1 MSYRESE
8 RSMKTK
14 FVVLVAAAL
23 VSIFGAAACADQLRD
38 EAEQRA
44 REEVERQVE
53 KGRQQVEEQIEKG
66 RTEAEQRVAEELQ
79 KARQQ
84 AEER

>member
-1 MSYRESE
+1 
-8 RSMKTK
+8 MKTK
-14 FVVLVAAAL
+14 FVALVAAGL

-53 KGRQQVEEQIEKG
+53 EGRQRVEEEIEKG
-66 RTEAEQRVAEELQ
+66 RTEAEQRVEEQLQ
-79 KARQQ
+79 EARQQ